1 MTTKRLAA
9 IVIACCAT
17 IFAASAQQQM
27 LTILM
32 HVKEGFGNTYL
43 DKGLT
48 MTETDAATGD
58 TIMIPGADGKPVP
71 AQVGPKEEQTRLP
84 QVREIQ
90 FKLQSV

>member
-48 MTETDAATGD
+48 MTVTDAATGD
-58 TIMIPGADGKPVP
+58 TIMIPGADGKPF
-71 AQVGPKEEQTRLP
+71 RLCLTLRNDMWDSTGLP
-84 QVREIQ
+84 VFI
-90 FKLQSV
+90 LWT

>member
-48 MTETDAATGD
+48 MTVTDAATGD

-71 AQVGPKEEQTRLP
+71 AVFDASQRYVGQHWS
-84 QVREIQ
+84 
-90 FKLQSV
+90 KLFILWT